1 MSKVKPNVVGP
12 RLGRPE
18 LACITCCNKIN
29 NKASVTCKNCQFPIC
44 GKNCACPENDDF
56 CQKLSKCEAKNLALV
71 APLRFLLLRDSE
83 PEVFNHLINNMQ
95 DHNEELRQSNQM
107 PIYQET
113 IIQPLKA
120 AFDYD
125 EDLIIKVIGI
135 LSTNAFELLSQEQQ
149 KASQQGLVEYPAL
162 MNHSCVGNTRLVV
175 DSSGGEYKVSVY
187 ASVTIPKGTEITFN
201 YVKALD
207 TTLARKEHLKDF
219 KFFECNCIRCS
230 DPTELQTFNSA
241 YLCSKCQV
249 GAIVLNSDNVWT
261 CHDCQIVIEDARIKF
276 MANEVSMGMMK
287 LEKIQSRLDLVQAKK
302 LLSEFEQFLYP
313 THGFIL
319 EIKQVLIMC
328 NAAAVNNPGLER
340 EPEMQR
346 ERIRLL
352 DDVLESLD
360 VLEPGLS
367 LLRGTL

>member
-1 MSKVKPNVVGP
+1 M
-12 RLGRPE
+12 
-18 LACITCCNKIN
+18 
-29 NKASVTCKNCQFPIC
+29 
-44 GKNCACPENDDF
+44 
-56 CQKLSKCEAKNLALV
+56 ALV

-95 DHNEELRQSNQM
+95 DHNEELRQSSQM

-207 TTLARKEHLKDF
+207 TTLVRKEHLKDF

-261 CHDCQIVIEDARIKF
+261 CHDCKIIIEDARIKF

-302 LLSEFEQFLYP
+302 LLGEFEQFLYP